1 MNTMKRIIIIMLC
14 AALHIKGQA
23 QQIMTIRG
31 KASYYADKFHGRK
44 TANGERYH
52 VDSMT
57 CAHLR
62 FPFGTRLRVK
72 HLESGKEVVVRVNDR
87 GPYSNRYII
96 DLSKTAA
103 RELGILQHGHADVE
117 LSLYDIVVPYKK
129 QEEQLILPPFQEYPD
144 SFPLFI
150 PIPDD
155 LQP

>member
-1 MNTMKRIIIIMLC
+1 MLC

-72 HLESGKEVVVRVNDR
+72 HLESGKEVIVRVNDR

-150 PIPDD
+150 PTPDD
-155 LQP
+155 LLP

>member
-1 MNTMKRIIIIMLC
+1 MNIMKKIIIIMLC

-72 HLESGKEVVVRVNDR
+72 HLESGKEIVVRVNDR

>member
-1 MNTMKRIIIIMLC
+1 MLC

>member
-1 MNTMKRIIIIMLC
+1 MKRIIIIILC
-14 AALHIKGQA
+14 ALLHSIGEA

-52 VDSMT
+52 RDSMT

-155 LQP
+155 LLP

>member
-1 MNTMKRIIIIMLC
+1 MKRIIVIILC
-14 AALHIKGQA
+14 AILHIEGQA

-31 KASYYADKFHGRK
+31 KASYYADRFHGRR
-44 TANGERYH
+44 TANGEIYH
-52 VDSMT
+52 IDSMT

-62 FPFGTRLRVK
+62 FPFGTRLRVR
-72 HLESGKEVVVRVNDR
+72 HLGNGKEIVVRVNDR

-103 RELGILQHGHADVE
+103 RELGILHSGHADVE

-129 QEEQLILPPFQEYPD
+129 QEERLELPPFQEYPD

-150 PIPDD
+150 PIPDV

>member
-1 MNTMKRIIIIMLC
+1 MKRIIIIMLC

-72 HLESGKEVVVRVNDR
+72 HLESGKEVIVRVNDR

>member
-1 MNTMKRIIIIMLC
+1 MLC

-31 KASYYADKFHGRK
+31 KASYYADKLHGRK

-52 VDSMT
+52 RDSMT

-72 HLESGKEVVVRVNDR
+72 HLESGKEVIVRVNDR

-117 LSLYDIVVPYKK
+117 LSLYDVVVPYKK
-129 QEEQLILPPFQEYPD
+129 KEERLILPPFQEYPD

>member
-1 MNTMKRIIIIMLC
+1 MKKIIIIMLC

-31 KASYYADKFHGRK
+31 KASYYADKLHGRK

-52 VDSMT
+52 RDSMT

-72 HLESGKEVVVRVNDR
+72 HLESGKEIVVRVNDR

>member
-1 MNTMKRIIIIMLC
+1 ME
-14 AALHIKGQA
+14 GQA

-31 KASYYADKFHGRK
+31 KASYYADRFHGRK

-52 VDSMT
+52 IDSMT

-72 HLESGKEVVVRVNDR
+72 HLGSGKEIVVRVNDR
-87 GPYSNRYII
+87 GPYSNRFII

-129 QEEQLILPPFQEYPD
+129 PEERLELPPFQEYPD
-144 SFPLFI
+144 TFELFI
-150 PIPDD
+150 PTPDD
-155 LQP
+155 LLP

>member
-1 MNTMKRIIIIMLC
+1 MKRIIIIMLC

-31 KASYYADKFHGRK
+31 KASYYADKLHGRK

-52 VDSMT
+52 RDSMT

>member
-1 MNTMKRIIIIMLC
+1 MKRIIIIILC
-14 AALHIKGQA
+14 ALLHSIGEA

-52 VDSMT
+52 KDSMT

-62 FPFGTRLRVK
+62 FPFGTRLLVR
-72 HLESGKEVVVRVNDR
+72 HLGSGKEVVVRVNDR
-87 GPYSNRYII
+87 GPYSNRFII

-129 QEEQLILPPFQEYPD
+129 QEERLELPPFQEYPD

-150 PIPDD
+150 PIPEP
-155 LQP
+155 LVRP

>member
-1 MNTMKRIIIIMLC
+1 MKRIIIIMLC

-31 KASYYADKFHGRK
+31 KASYYADRFHGRK

-87 GPYSNRYII
+87 GPYSNRYVI